1 MNVLT
6 DPQHF
11 ASMINVAYIIAFSV
25 SLIFAVL
32 GYVMRVHFSFSSYFT
47 GGLMSGSW
55 KCTGLVM
62 EFLQRLRKTYRK
74 LWDTRLL

>member
-32 GYVMRVHFSFSSYFT
+32 GYVM
-47 GGLMSGSW
+47 
-55 KCTGLVM
+55 
-62 EFLQRLRKTYRK
+62 
-74 LWDTRLL
+74 